1 MWPLVGLALLTGGV
15 ASAGVAQ
22 GAHNAFAVVT
32 LVLLSVGVGCALVDE
47 VRSQAR
53 RAARWSGTDT
63 ANTLLLAL
71 HAVLALAAGQAGV
84 LQAPLGAVLCSAYA
98 ALAGYFAWRR
108 RTSRRGPGRH
118 ARWRASAPSGASAS
132 AVHRS

>member
-1 MWPLVGLALLTGGV
+1 MTPRYLSVSHTSNVPVPVGSARVVRLPSRTARPSICSSAGPARRWDHLVKTETPVARVWPLIGLALLTGGV

-53 RAARWSGTDT
+53 RAA
-63 ANTLLLAL
+63 A
-71 HAVLALAAGQAGV
+71 
-84 LQAPLGAVLCSAYA
+84 
-98 ALAGYFAWRR
+98 
-108 RTSRRGPGRH
+108 
-118 ARWRASAPSGASAS
+118 
-132 AVHRS
+132 